1 MRHIAVIIQV
11 IRVDIEYHGD
21 GGLHVQKAARKLARL
36 GNKHL
41 FTADARAAAQRVQPA
56 ADVHGGIH
64 AAVQQQLRQ
73 HGGGRGFAVSAA
85 DAYGVLMAFH
95 YLPQQHGAFHL
106 GNIMGEGVGALG
118 VVGRDGRGID
128 DQRRA
133 LHIAR
138 VMADENLHALGL
150 QPLHR
155 VAVGVVRAGDV
166 VALIQQHLR
175 QPRHAAAADADHMH
189 ALIAEITNVRRSHDN
204 PLQFIYRHC
213 RDGRSPCGKRPSVY

>member
-1 MRHIAVIIQV
+1 
-11 IRVDIEYHGD
+11 
-21 GGLHVQKAARKLARL
+21 
-36 GNKHL
+36 
-41 FTADARAAAQRVQPA
+41 
-56 ADVHGGIH
+56 
-64 AAVQQQLRQ
+64 
-73 HGGGRGFAVSAA
+73 
-85 DAYGVLMAFH
+85 
-95 YLPQQHGAFHL
+95 
-106 GNIMGEGVGALG
+106 MGEGVGALG
-118 VVGRDGRGID
+118 VIGRDGRGID